1 MARRKMRA
9 RDGLYERENRILA
22 FRYKH
27 TDGRWKE
34 KYTGE
39 TDREEARARKQEF
52 LEDLRKGTLPTKKAE
67 WMVEQAATRWV
78 EQHAA
83 HLNSEKAQRNEQS
96 LLRQLTRRL
105 GTRKLKSITLDDLKD
120 YQRDR
125 RKEVGE
131 RAINLELQILVS
143 VLKEANLW
151 APISEHYKR
160 LKEPESEI
168 GQALSLDQLQ
178 YLEAAAAKKDAW
190 QVAYWAE
197 VLAANTGLRGGEIK
211 KMHLAM
217 LNLEKR
223 RIRVTRRSTKTNAGA
238 RLVELN
244 RAATEAA
251 CKLYL
256 RAQLLGA
263 SDPNHYLLPADLS
276 RHTHTTDQLKG
287 GRGFDPTRHQIS
299 WRTSWRSLR
308 KAAGDRVLER
318 AQKENRD
325 LTAEERD
332 ALKVFQN
339 VRFHDLR
346 HTFITMMAEGGVPLP
361 VVQAMVGHM
370 STRMVRYYTHIS
382 NRAARTAV
390 ELLDNASPG
399 PFVGNFVGKPE
410 TAEES
415 NAKSLN

>member
-1 MARRKMRA
+1 MARRKTRA

-27 TDGRWKE
+27 TDGGWKE

-168 GQALSLDQLQ
+168 GQALSLEQLQ
-178 YLEAAAAKKDAW
+178 DLEAAAAKKDAW

-223 RIRVTRRSTKTNAGA
+223 RIRVARKSTKTNAGA

-244 RAATEAA
+244 RAATE
-251 CKLYL
+251 
-256 RAQLLGA
+256 
-263 SDPNHYLLPADLS
+263 
-276 RHTHTTDQLKG
+276 G

-299 WRTSWRSLR
+299 WRTCWRSLR

-346 HTFITMMAEGGVPLP
+346 HTFITMMAEGDVPLP

-370 STRMVRYYTHIS
+370 SARMVRYYTHIS

-415 NAKSLN
+415 NAKLLN